1 MICLLNFE
9 SKLRHQT
16 MSEQDT
22 CPSGRQDC
30 DFAENHELALAGK
43 ILRMIESY
51 TRDNET
57 YPCPGCLRNSI
68 MAIAALLHLE
78 AAKMDDNGCGHSSPE
93 PGFVDTFT
101 DAARERIVSVMDAVL
116 DIDSILGKRRL
127 M

>member
-1 MICLLNFE
+1 MN
-9 SKLRHQT
+9 
-16 MSEQDT
+16 EQET
-22 CPSGRQDC
+22 CPNGRQDC

-51 TRDNET
+51 TKDNET

-78 AAKMDDNGCGHSSPE
+78 AAKMDDNGCGSRSPE
-93 PGFVDTFT
+93 PGFVDTFRE
-101 DAARERIVSVMDAVL
+101 AARERIVSVMDAIVDL
-116 DIDSILGKRRL
+116 DSMLGKRRL

>member
-1 MICLLNFE
+1 MN
-9 SKLRHQT
+9 
-16 MSEQDT
+16 EQET
-22 CPSGRQDC
+22 CPNGRQDC

-51 TRDNET
+51 TKDNET

-78 AAKMDDNGCGHSSPE
+78 AAKMDNNRCGKRSTE

-101 DAARERIVSVMDAVL
+101 DAARERILSVMDAVV
-116 DIDSILGKRRL
+116 DVDSLLSKRRL

>member
-1 MICLLNFE
+1 MN
-9 SKLRHQT
+9 
-16 MSEQDT
+16 EQDT
-22 CPSGRQDC
+22 CPSGRDDC

-43 ILRMIESY
+43 ILRMIEGY

-57 YPCPGCLRNSI
+57 YPCPACLRNSI

-78 AAKMDDNGCGHSSPE
+78 ASKMDDGGCGRRSTE

-101 DAARERIVSVMDAVL
+101 DAARERILSVIDAVI
-116 DIDSILGKRRL
+116 DIDSLVGKRRL